1 MIDICAIGPLRVTSG
16 LYNAGLLQSG
26 AKVSSQIHQK
36 TLKYTSTY
44 FIMFV
49 YSYFTLFI

>member
-26 AKVSSQIHQK
+26 AKVNVQMH
-36 TLKYTSTY
+36 
-44 FIMFV
+44 
-49 YSYFTLFI
+49 